1 VFHYAT
7 VVDSGHAGVG
17 AIVSTFGSGDAGGR
31 RAFGFSADVA
41 DFGSRGPR
49 NPAEMIGRAHVA
61 AMSRRKAP
69 GMLVQA
75 MTGLARLVMPVA
87 LLLIVSAAAAIYSDL
102 PAEGLGTFAGKPL
115 SLGLALLPVT
125 FFVIHLTNRCY
136 GAGYALGQV
145 VLAWLVAVAAFP
157 VILPILA
164 VEPDVRVVAAF
175 AAGLFFSQLVAIVMF
190 DLLRGP
196 TWWTAPLFASLI
208 GGGVLCLIA
217 FPAAFAGTSS
227 NWSDEMLS
235 FMALCAGAAL
245 LLLIPYGLLRGLL
258 PPRPGFGGY

>member
-1 VFHYAT
+1 MRRPSTAA
-7 VVDSGHAGVG
+7 SQGVG
-17 AIVSTFGSGDAGGR
+17 VIVSTYETGEGAAGRGALR
-31 RAFGFSADVA
+31 LSADVA

-49 NPAEMIGRAHVA
+49 NPAGMIGQAHVA

-69 GMLVQA
+69 GMLLQA
-75 MTGLARLVMPVA
+75 SAGLARLLVPVA
-87 LLLIVSAAAAIYSDL
+87 LLLIVSAASAIYSDL

-115 SLGLALLPVT
+115 SLGLALLPLT

-145 VLAWLVAVAAFP
+145 ALAWLVAVAAFP
-157 VILPILA
+157 VILPLMT
-164 VEPDVRVVAAF
+164 VQPELRVAAAF
-175 AAGLFFSQLVAIVMF
+175 AAGLFFSQLVAIVLF

-208 GGGVLCLIA
+208 GGAVLCLIA
-217 FPAAFAGTSS
+217 FPAAFAGTESH
-227 NWSDEMLS
+227 WSDEMLGY
-235 FMALCAGAAL
+235 MVLCAGAAL